1 MKESKSDLR
10 TLVAIAAFSLI
21 LATMLHEHGG
31 HALACFSLGG
41 HLKELGAFYVDC
53 QYDSVTSFGDRIV
66 AFAGPLASF
75 LWGLIAMFFFGRLSR
90 KTSPLKFFLWHF
102 GTVNLM
108 IAAGYLLFSG
118 VIGIGDLG
126 LNRSGVFYQAQP
138 ERLIRLGLVA
148 IGVAAY
154 LGVVLFSVRKMDT
167 FIGGEKQE
175 RIDRAQ
181 LLSLIAWLAG
191 GVVAIVIGFLNPRG
205 IIIVLISSVASCVG
219 GTSGLAWM
227 MQMLDRKKVT
237 GAEPFVLERSWAW
250 IAASAVFLA
259 FYAAVLGPT
268 IFIK

>member
-1 MKESKSDLR
+1 MKESKSDLW

-21 LATMLHEHGG
+21 LATMLHEHVG

-41 HLKELGAFYVDC
+41 HLNELGAFYVDC
-53 QYDSVTSFGDRIV
+53 QYDSVTNFGDRIV

-75 LWGLIAMFFFGRLSR
+75 LW
-90 KTSPLKFFLWHF
+90 
-102 GTVNLM
+102 
-108 IAAGYLLFSG
+108 
-118 VIGIGDLG
+118 
-126 LNRSGVFYQAQP
+126 
-138 ERLIRLGLVA
+138 
-148 IGVAAY
+148 
-154 LGVVLFSVRKMDT
+154 VL
-167 FIGGEKQE
+167 
-175 RIDRAQ
+175 
-181 LLSLIAWLAG
+181 
-191 GVVAIVIGFLNPRG
+191 IGFLNPRG

-227 MQMLDRKKVT
+227 MQMLDPKKVT